1 MKTIVITGATSGI
14 GLETARILCR
24 QGFRVL
30 GVGHSE
36 KNCELAK
43 GDLLSGNPEA
53 QLTYLSADLMQQH
66 EVLRVANELTAYINE
81 NCGGELYALINN
93 AGCARNWYMTTD
105 EGYEQQFALNYL
117 AGFLLSHELLPLL
130 LKSRGRVLMTGSESH
145 KGIKVH
151 WNDVMFR
158 RGYNPLTAYKQSKL
172 CDILFAKGLND
183 RYSADGLRA
192 YVLDPGLVHTEIGS
206 KAAGG
211 IGGVVWAL
219 RKRHGVEPSVPAE
232 TYAFLCNPEREPQGL
247 YYHLCEENTYS
258 KEVTRENADRLFAL
272 SERLC
277 GIRYESSSKGAIA

>member
-1 MKTIVITGATSGI
+1 MTAGAIFVPDGFVHSKIGKNIFRKEIYMKTIVITGATSGI

-43 GDLLSGNPEA
+43 ADLLSGDPGA
-53 QLTYLSADLMQQH
+53 QITYFAADLMQQH
-66 EVLRVANELTAYINE
+66 EVLRAADELTSYINE
-81 NCGGELYALINN
+81 KCGGELYALINN

-117 AGFLLSHELLPLL
+117 AGFLLTHELLPFL
-130 LKSRGRVLMTGSESH
+130 LKSGGRVMMTGSESH

-151 WNDVMFR
+151 WNDVMLR

-183 RYSADGLRA
+183 RYSEDGLHA
-192 YVLDPGLVHTEIGS
+192 YVLDPGLVHTEIS
-206 KAAGG
+206 QSNIEIFKNKLNYYVKFRL
-211 IGGVVWAL
+211 I
-219 RKRHGVEPSVPAE
+219 
-232 TYAFLCNPEREPQGL
+232 FLPYPDKINRGR
-247 YYHLCEENTYS
+247 
-258 KEVTRENADRLFAL
+258 V
-272 SERLC
+272 
-277 GIRYESSSKGAIA
+277 IR